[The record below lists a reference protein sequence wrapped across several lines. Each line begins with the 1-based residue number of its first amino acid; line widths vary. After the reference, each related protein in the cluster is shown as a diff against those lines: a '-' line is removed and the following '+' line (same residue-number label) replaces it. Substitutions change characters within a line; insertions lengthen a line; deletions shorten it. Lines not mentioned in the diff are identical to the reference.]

1 MLGLHALLQVGQRA
15 GGGLLLGL
23 LLAGSFAF
31 AYELAVQPAFDAVEA
46 AVVGAGGAG
55 VAVFGKRAAAGLGD
69 SCRRVLASAS
79 SSWERPSPASSMG
92 SSMRWMT
99 FAAAGRPA

>member
-55 VAVFGKRAAAGLGD
+55 VAVLGKGAAAGLGD
-69 SCRRVLASAS
+69 LLQAGLGVGLEQLGAPLAGLEHGLEHEVDDLRRRRQA
-79 SSWERPSPASSMG
+79 
-92 SSMRWMT
+92 
-99 FAAAGRPA
+99 